1 MTKKKGGNKEY
12 NNGSIKCELDSL
24 QKNIVKNFLPQ
35 HLISGL
41 FGQAGSA
48 KDFMQ
53 LYYAVQQ
60 VLSKEASK
68 IVCIKPLTT
77 IASDIGYLSGDISEK
92 VAPYKQSFI
101 DNLEVI
107 LGRDGARA
115 FINSKKFEFQPATF
129 LRGNTF
135 GNDETGK
142 VIVILSEA
150 QNMTLHEL
158 ISVTTRVSE
167 NSQLLING
175 DPLQSDIKKS
185 GLNDFLHIMKGVEE
199 FKYLELGDEY
209 QRRSK
214 LIIKINK
221 LYREFLFPSVKHKI
235 KESKWNQ
242 TKTF

>member
-24 QKNIVKNFLPQ
+24 QKNIVKNFLPY

-77 IASDIGYLSGDISEK
+77 IGSEIGFLQGSLDSK
-92 VAPYKQSFI
+92 VEPYKQSFI
-101 DNLEVI
+101 D
-107 LGRDGARA
+107 
-115 FINSKKFEFQPATF
+115 KFEFQPATF

-135 GNDETGK
+135 GNDESGK
-142 VIVILSEA
+142 VVVIVSEA

-158 ISVTTRVSE
+158 ISVVTRVSD

-214 LIIKINK
+214 LIIKINR
-221 LYREFLFPSVKHKI
+221 LYREFLLPSVKANT